1 MVENIITVKD
11 LSVRFGSNTAVD
23 NVSFNVA
30 HGDIAMIIGPNG
42 CGKSTLIKAILGL
55 VPYTGEVLILGKKT
69 KDVLS
74 EVAYVPQTFDF
85 DKTFPITV
93 EEFLKLSPRANEVRI
108 AKALDEVG
116 MNKYRLRQLGKLSG
130 GQLQRVLIASA
141 ILQFPKVLFLDEP
154 TSGIDQEGIKEFYE
168 VISHLNKNHDVTIIM
183 VSHEVNVVYAFAKTV
198 ICLNKDLICFG
209 KPKEVLS
216 KEVFKKLYGAQSEFN
231 IHTHQNI

>member
-11 LSVRFGSNTAVD
+11 LSVQFGSNTAID

-42 CGKSTLIKAILGL
+42 CGKSTLVKAMLGL
-55 VPYTGEVLILGKKT
+55 VPYKGEVRILGEKT

-74 EVAYVPQTFDF
+74 DVAYVPQTFSF

-93 EEFLKLSPRANEVRI
+93 EEFLKLSPKANEARI

-116 MNKYRLRQLGKLSG
+116 MDKYRLRQLGKLSG

-168 VISHLNKNHDVTIIM
+168 VISHLNKNHDVTIVM
-183 VSHEVNVVYAFAKTV
+183 VSHEVNVVYSFAKTV
-198 ICLNKDLICFG
+198 ICLNKDVVCFG

-216 KEVFKKLYGAQSEFN
+216 KEVFVKLYGAQSEFN
-231 IHTHQNI
+231 IHTH